1 MQHRQSRWDESYTE
15 PCPAG
20 LRVHTKAMQMPAVGG
35 ETRKGFVREDAPS
48 LNYSTDSCYLLA
60 GLPIWPGQWAC
71 ISSLI
76 QQRFA
81 IQAGS
86 IRYK

>member
-1 MQHRQSRWDESYTE
+1 MQHRQSQWDESYTE

-20 LRVHTKAMQMPAVGG
+20 LRVHTKTMQVPAVGG
-35 ETRKGFVREDAPS
+35 GTGKAFVGEDAPS
-48 LNYSTDSCYLLA
+48 LNYTAVSRYLLA
-60 GLPIWPGQWAC
+60 GLPIWPGQWTC

-81 IQAGS
+81 FQANSIQ
-86 IRYK
+86 YK